1 MFFCFQPLLAVP
13 GHRLCPD
20 SMDYSYDRLQPSESD
35 VDLLDSA
42 TSLDKGRTDSKVLI
56 NFVRNVSKI
65 LQSHWNLSEERLTG
79 SELAH
84 ANEKILNAEL
94 LFQTRTAHNLDGME
108 GFVISPR
115 LLDELE
121 SFARV
126 AWTDSNGFIGLE
138 DTKAGNHLRG
148 FLFDCII
155 ECLDSKYGR
164 YCNSGFKAWSRLP
177 LCMNT
182 KTVIQDVAKEVR
194 RWTGLAGMVP
204 DEIIEWEMSYSLGKW
219 TDFDIEAFET
229 GNEIDG
235 DILQNLVEEIVM
247 DLLDCRSFSF

>member
-1 MFFCFQPLLAVP
+1 
-13 GHRLCPD
+13 
-20 SMDYSYDRLQPSESD
+20 MDYSYDQLQPSESD

-42 TSLDKGRTDSKVLI
+42 TSLDKGRTDSKLLI
-56 NFVRNVSKI
+56 NFVKNVSKI

-94 LFQTRTAHNLDGME
+94 LFRTRTAHNLDGME

-126 AWTDSNGFIGLE
+126 AWTDFNGFIGLE

-177 LCMNT
+177 LCINT
-182 KTVIQDVAKEVR
+182 KTLIQDVAKEVR
-194 RWTGLAGMVP
+194 RWTGLAGMAH

-247 DLLDCRSFSF
+247 DLLDCRSCSF